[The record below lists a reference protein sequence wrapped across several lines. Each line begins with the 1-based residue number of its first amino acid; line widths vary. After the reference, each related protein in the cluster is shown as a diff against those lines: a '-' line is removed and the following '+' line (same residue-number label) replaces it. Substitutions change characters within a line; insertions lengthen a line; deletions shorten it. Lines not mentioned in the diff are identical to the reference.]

1 MSSRFQAKLLA
12 QRALFQRLQSS
23 KKRSKLQAGF
33 TLIEL
38 LIVIVIIG
46 ILSAIALPAFLNQQ
60 NRAVA
65 EQKNTTVAS
74 LARGCAASQ
83 VSGKEDVDAFNLANP
98 NPTIDKQLLTG
109 SCTETGS
116 VTYDAPAGPKATVA
130 TAVVS
135 SGGGVSLTATSAKK

>member
-38 LIVIVIIG
+38 LIVIVILG

-65 EQKNTTVAS
+65 EQKNTTVAD

-83 VSGKEDVDAFNLANP
+83 VTGDSTAFNTANP
-98 NPTIDKQLLTG
+98 LPTIDGAAVTG
-109 SCTETGS
+109 SCTATGA
-116 VTYDAPAGPKATVA
+116 VTYSIVATPKASIA

-135 SGGGVSLTATSAKK
+135 ADGGVSLTLRSAKI

>member
-33 TLIEL
+33 TVIEL
-38 LIVIVIIG
+38 LIVVVIIG
-46 ILSAIALPAFLNQQ
+46 ILAAIALPAFLNQQ

-65 EQKNTTVAS
+65 EQKNTTVAG

-83 VSGKEDVDAFNLANP
+83 VVSDVTAYNTANP
-98 NPTIDKQLLTG
+98 NPTIDGVAVTG
-109 SCTETGS
+109 ACTATGA
-116 VTYDAPAGPKATVA
+116 VTYSAPASPKATIA

-135 SGGGVSLTATSAKK
+135 SDGGVSLTATSTKL